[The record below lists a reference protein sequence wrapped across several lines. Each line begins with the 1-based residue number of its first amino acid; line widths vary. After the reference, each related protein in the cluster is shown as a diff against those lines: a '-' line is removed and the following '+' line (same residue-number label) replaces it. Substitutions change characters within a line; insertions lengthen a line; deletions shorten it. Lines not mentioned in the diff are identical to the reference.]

1 MYTIETMHALVDM
14 AGEGF
19 TWAGVR
25 GCSRP
30 ASDVRRALRDDLLA
44 RQGGIC
50 CACGREAVNA
60 EFNHIVARG
69 PQVKGFVVGNIFAG
83 CASCNAA
90 TKPLYDER
98 GNLISGIE
106 VLTPDMLAR
115 PDLVPAEWTPFPI
128 LRQRTR

>member
-1 MYTIETMHALVDM
+1 MYTIEAMQAFVAL
-14 AGEGF
+14 AGPRF

-30 ASDVRRALRDDLLA
+30 AADVRKALRADLES

-50 CACGREAVNA
+50 PVCGGPIRNA
-60 EFNHIVARG
+60 EFNHLVARG
-69 PQVKGFVVGNIFAG
+69 PEVKGFLPGNIFAG
-83 CASCNAA
+83 CSSCNAA
-90 TKPLYDER
+90 TKPLYDNE

-115 PDLVPAEWTPFPI
+115 PDLVPSEWTPFPV
-128 LRQRTR
+128 LRKMPR